1 MKSSK
6 KLISNI
12 HSSYSSMSRKN
23 QIKKWAE
30 DLNRYFSEEDLHL
43 AKKHIKRCSTS
54 VTIREMKIKTS
65 TQNGQHQKVYK
76 QWMLNRVWEKGTFLH
91 CWWDCNLVQPLCRTE
106 WNFLKNLKIE
116 LPYEPAIP
124 LLGIYMEKT
133 IIWKYTWTP
142 MFIAALITMAKT

>member
-6 KLISNI
+6 KLVSNI

-54 VTIREMKIKTS
+54 VTIREMKIKTT

-76 QWMLNRVWEKGTFLH
+76 Q
-91 CWWDCNLVQPLCRTE
+91 
-106 WNFLKNLKIE
+106 
-116 LPYEPAIP
+116 
-124 LLGIYMEKT
+124 
-133 IIWKYTWTP
+133 
-142 MFIAALITMAKT
+142 

>member
-106 WNFLKNLKIE
+106 WKFLKNLKIE

>member
-54 VTIREMKIKTS
+54 VTIREMKIKTT

-106 WNFLKNLKIE
+106 WKFLKNLKIE

>member
-6 KLISNI
+6 KLVSNI

-54 VTIREMKIKTS
+54 VTIREMKIKTT

-106 WNFLKNLKIE
+106 WKFLKNLKIE

>member
-43 AKKHIKRCSTS
+43 AKKHIKSCSTS

-106 WNFLKNLKIE
+106 WKFLKNLKIE

>member
-12 HSSYSSMSRKN
+12 HSSYSSMSRKK

-106 WNFLKNLKIE
+106 WKFLKNLKIA

>member
-6 KLISNI
+6 KLVSNI

-106 WNFLKNLKIE
+106 WKFLKNLKIE

>member
-54 VTIREMKIKTS
+54 VTIREMKIKTT
-65 TQNGQHQKVYK
+65 TQNDQHQKVYK

-106 WNFLKNLKIE
+106 WKFLKNLKIE